1 MPDYTI
7 PVFDNGTVLVNGVQ
21 TTDWRLAFAN
31 GSTIQFQPNSLV
43 DMVITDNDLN
53 LSNDNNVNEQA
64 DDLTQQ
70 TTNILGPT
78 EKVYVDFAYTVRAPD
93 GSTYILYVIDV
104 GNSPDQTLAN
114 NRAVTFIGFQGSNP
128 PPIGVPLTIIGFNG
142 TLTVPYATIAC
153 FTRGTLIATPC
164 GEVPVEALHTGDLVL
179 TRRGPQVLRWV
190 GWRHVSP
197 FDLRRRPDLRPVIL
211 RADALGPGCPAVDT
225 AVSPQHRIEIR
236 DATLEMLFGHRVAL
250 APAKG
255 LMDGDL
261 VHPARADCGVDYF
274 HLLFDR
280 HEIVQANG
288 MWTESLMM
296 ARGSAAAVAGYEA
309 DAIDGQTAPA
319 EILHT
324 VPAAPILRPH
334 EARLWR
340 RAQVQQSGPRPLKA
354 A

>member
-7 PVFDNGTVLVNGVQ
+7 PVFDNGTVLVNGVP

-43 DMVITDNDLN
+43 DMVITDNDGF

-142 TLTVPYATIAC
+142 TLTVPYSTIAC
-153 FTRGTLIATPC
+153 FTRGTFIATPT
-164 GEVPVEALHTGDLVL
+164 GNVPVESLRPGDPVL
-179 TRRGPQVLRWV
+179 TRRGPQILRWM

-197 FDLRRRPDLRPVIL
+197 FDLRRRPDLRPVIV
-211 RADALGPGCPAVDT
+211 RAGALGSGCPNVDT
-225 AVSPQHRIEIR
+225 AVSPQHRIEVGG
-236 DATLEMLFGHRVAL
+236 AMLEVLFGHQVAL

-255 LMDGDL
+255 LMDGIAVL
-261 VHPARADCGVDYF
+261 PAPADCGVDYF

-288 MWTESLMM
+288 MWSESLLL
-296 ARGSAAAVAGYEA
+296 ARGSTAAIAEYEA
-309 DAIDGQTAPA
+309 DAIDGQSAPA
-319 EILHT
+319 NILHSF
-324 VPAAPILRPH
+324 PAAPILRPY

-340 RAQVQQSGPRPLKA
+340 RALVRQSGPRPLRA